1 LQRPWKKIYAYQSEF
16 CKVVEDDAYTHG
28 QINRMVDVADLRDK
42 AIVLLMASTGMRI
55 GAVPKLRLK
64 D

>member
-1 LQRPWKKIYAYQSEF
+1 
-16 CKVVEDDAYTHG
+16 VVEDDAYTHG